1 MSYSEPVRN
10 HDGGHP
16 MRRDHEERVIAALR
30 DLGPLSRA
38 ELAQRVGISRTT
50 MSDITHHLLNR
61 SMIVVYETSPR
72 PDEAEGPSTASGHG
86 KAGSGQGK
94 TGRGRPAT
102 RLALNPRAGQLVGI
116 DFGHRRVHVVVVD
129 AAHHLVA
136 SEIRRYPG
144 ESDWPTRAAEV
155 LDLLQ
160 ELDRR
165 GDVELAGLTGIGV
178 GFPGP
183 FSPRMPAFDSDD
195 HSETTPSEYV
205 RNRLREHYPVPI
217 MIDNNTRLAG
227 LAEAVW
233 GGAETDHLVYV
244 RLSDGIGGGLVI
256 GGRLVTGA
264 DGFAGELG
272 HVSVRLDGPDCRCG
286 KRGCLETIAS
296 VPAVLARCQEL
307 GARVTSLSE
316 LKTAVERADPLVDRV
331 LRDAGDALGRVLGTM
346 AVTLNPAEIV
356 VGGEIVHLAPQL
368 LAQAQT
374 MINWELQTMA
384 GSELRLRQASLGD
397 EDGALGAVAALLH
410 TSPLL
415 ANYPVAG
422 TAPDDD
428 HQAVDQGEDRD
439 AS

>member
-1 MSYSEPVRN
+1 MAYSWPVRN

-50 MSDITHHLLNR
+50 MSDITNHLLNR
-61 SMIVVYETSPR
+61 AMIVTYEPS
-72 PDEAEGPSTASGHG
+72 AESESDGPAPGSGPSR
-86 KAGSGQGK
+86 
-94 TGRGRPAT
+94 RGRPAS
-102 RLALNPRAGQLVGI
+102 RLALNPRAGQLLGI

-129 AAHHLVA
+129 AAHRMVA
-136 SEIRRYPG
+136 SEIRRYPSD
-144 ESDWPTRAAEV
+144 SDWPTRVAEV
-155 LDLLQ
+155 LELLRQ
-160 ELDRR
+160 LGRR
-165 GDVELAGLTGIGV
+165 ADVELSGLSGIGV

-183 FSPRMPAFDSDD
+183 FSPRMPTFDSDD
-195 HSETTPSEYV
+195 HPETTPSEFV
-205 RNRLREHYPVPI
+205 RNRLRDHYPVPI

-296 VPAVLARCQEL
+296 VPAILARCQEL

-316 LKTAVERADPLVDRV
+316 LRTAVERADPLVDRV

-346 AVTLNPAEIV
+346 AVTLNPSEIV
-356 VGGEIVHLAPQL
+356 VGGEIVQHAPQL
-368 LAQAQT
+368 LSQAQI
-374 MINWELQTMA
+374 MINWELQSMA
-384 GSELRLRQASLGD
+384 GSELRLRPASLGD

-415 ANYPVAG
+415 ANYPVPG
-422 TAPDDD
+422 TPSDDD
-428 HQAVDQGEDRD
+428 HRQAEDRTALRQAQD
-439 AS
+439 RLS

>member
-1 MSYSEPVRN
+1 MSYSERVQN

-16 MRRDHEERVIAALR
+16 MRRDHEEKVIAALR

-38 ELAQRVGISRTT
+38 ELARRVGISRTT
-50 MSDITHHLLNR
+50 MSDITSDLLGR
-61 SMIVVYETSPR
+61 SMIITVDGDDATTR
-72 PDEAEGPSTASGHG
+72 PATV
-86 KAGSGQGK
+86 
-94 TGRGRPAT
+94 GRGRPAT

-116 DFGHRRVHVVVVD
+116 DFGHRRVHLVVVD
-129 AAHHLVA
+129 AAHRLVA
-136 SEIRRYPG
+136 SEIRRYPS
-144 ESDWPTRAAEV
+144 ESDWPARVTEALE
-155 LDLLQ
+155 LLG
-160 ELDRR
+160 ELGRR
-165 GDVELAGLTGIGV
+165 DDVELAGLHGIGV

-183 FSPRMPAFDSDD
+183 FSPRMPTFDTDD
-195 HSETTPSEYV
+195 HPETTPSEFV
-205 RNRLREHYPVPI
+205 RNRLREQYAVPI

-264 DGFAGELG
+264 AGFAGELG

-296 VPAVLARCQEL
+296 VPAILGRCQEL
-307 GARVTSLSE
+307 GAPVTSLAE
-316 LKTAVERADPLVDRV
+316 LRTAVAKADPLVDRV
-331 LRDAGDALGRVLGTM
+331 LRDAGEALGRVLGTM
-346 AVTLNPAEIV
+346 AITLNPAEIV
-356 VGGEIVHLAPQL
+356 VGGELAQLAPQL

-374 MINWELQTMA
+374 MINWELQPMA
-384 GSELRLRQASLGD
+384 GTELKLRLATLGD

-415 ANYPVAG
+415 ANYPHPTDSAAG
-422 TAPDDD
+422 TAADDD
-428 HQAVDQGEDRD
+428 HQATDRD

>member
-1 MSYSEPVRN
+1 MPYSERVQN

-16 MRRDHEERVIAALR
+16 MRRDHEEKVIAALR
-30 DLGPLSRA
+30 DFGPLSRA

-50 MSDITHHLLNR
+50 MSDITSDLLGR
-61 SMIVVYETSPR
+61 AMIIALDGGEATSQPTAR
-72 PDEAEGPSTASGHG
+72 PTAV
-86 KAGSGQGK
+86 
-94 TGRGRPAT
+94 GRGRPAT

-129 AAHHLVA
+129 AAHRLVA
-136 SEIRRYPG
+136 DEIRRYPS
-144 ESDWPTRAAEV
+144 ESDWPTRVTEALE
-155 LDLLQ
+155 LLQ
-160 ELDRR
+160 QLGRR
-165 GDVELAGLTGIGV
+165 DEVELAGLHGIGV

-183 FSPRMPAFDSDD
+183 FSPRMPTFDTED
-195 HSETTPSEYV
+195 HPETTPSEFV
-205 RNRLREHYPVPI
+205 RNRLRDQYPVPI

-264 DGFAGELG
+264 AGFAGELG

-296 VPAVLARCQEL
+296 VPAILRRCQEL
-307 GARVTSLSE
+307 GAPVTSLSE
-316 LKTAVERADPLVDRV
+316 LRTAVEKADPLVDRV
-331 LRDAGDALGRVLGTM
+331 LRDAGEALGRVLGTM

-356 VGGEIVHLAPQL
+356 VGGELVQLAPQL
-368 LAQAQT
+368 LVQAQT
-374 MINWELQTMA
+374 MINWELQPVA
-384 GSELRLRQASLGD
+384 GTELKLRVATLGD

-415 ANYPVAG
+415 ANYPRPADHSTD
-422 TAPDDD
+422 TAADHD
-428 HQAVDQGEDRD
+428 HQAKDRD